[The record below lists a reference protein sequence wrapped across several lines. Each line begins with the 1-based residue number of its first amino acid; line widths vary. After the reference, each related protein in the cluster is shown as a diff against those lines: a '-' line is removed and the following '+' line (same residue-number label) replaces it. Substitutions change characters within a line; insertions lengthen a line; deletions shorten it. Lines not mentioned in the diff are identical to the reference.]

1 MAVVDSSSPDAL
13 GVVRNLPI
21 LVHVDVDG
29 VPVIGSCSH
38 LAHDGTT
45 PGDTGRHQTTRDD
58 TWSRDPCL
66 AAATLGSG
74 ARKGVGVRLSP
85 LAPHLTCG
93 SLRETLPGP
102 AGARPSCSRLLTEL
116 SRVALEGDVVG
127 RGRRQSQARSGE
139 GHTREALQ
147 VGAATSRIVPSP
159 PVVKPSCSGGVGPS
173 HAHPDRANALELV
186 RDVSGQRVRTVLKL
200 LEQPPNRPLYDRA
213 PRTPR
218 PAPFI
223 VPAPPSLPDPPTK
236 LLVRRPE
243 EAWLSGYRPRAVRH
257 KLTES
262 RAGRFRSVA

>member
-1 MAVVDSSSPDAL
+1 L
-13 GVVRNLPI
+13 LT
-21 LVHVDVDG
+21 
-29 VPVIGSCSH
+29 
-38 LAHDGTT
+38 LAHGTV
-45 PGDTGRHQTTRDD
+45 PRCPRRRRRRG
-58 TWSRDPCL
+58 
-66 AAATLGSG
+66 
-74 ARKGVGVRLSP
+74 
-85 LAPHLTCG
+85 
-93 SLRETLPGP
+93 
-102 AGARPSCSRLLTEL
+102 
-116 SRVALEGDVVG
+116 
-127 RGRRQSQARSGE
+127 GRRQSQARSGE

-257 KLTES
+257 RLTES
-262 RAGRFRSVA
+262 RAGRFRSVAYSPCGSGSSSSETEFMQ